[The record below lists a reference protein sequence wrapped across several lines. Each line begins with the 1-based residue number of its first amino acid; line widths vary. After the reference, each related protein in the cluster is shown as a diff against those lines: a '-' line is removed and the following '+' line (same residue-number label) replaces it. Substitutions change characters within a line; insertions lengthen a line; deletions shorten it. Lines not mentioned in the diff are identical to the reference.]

1 MRFDQK
7 AGSYHRNATIQAR
20 VAAWGAEWIE
30 AEVSA
35 FDALEF
41 GAGTGLFT
49 EHLAQ
54 AGFRS
59 LRATDRSGRM
69 VMEGGCRVPSAN
81 WSVADAW
88 SPELAGSV
96 DRIYAT
102 SLLQWAPDPVTTL
115 SCWRELLR
123 PGGRVLACIFVLG
136 TMTEILAMDA
146 SSSALPW
153 RSARAWENA
162 FAEAGFR
169 VARSE
174 TRLDV
179 MRHANALEAFRS
191 LHATG
196 AVEARRFG
204 TGRLRG
210 LLSRMDQRF
219 GEIGGVP
226 MSWRTLR
233 IEAER

>member
-20 VAAWGAEWIE
+20 VAAWGSEWIE

-49 EHLAQ
+49 ERLAQ
-54 AGFRS
+54 AGFRT
-59 LRATDRSGRM
+59 LMATDRSERM
-69 VMEGGCRVPSAN
+69 VMEGGYRVPSAS
-81 WSVADAW
+81 WSVVDAW
-88 SPELAGSV
+88 NPEIAGSV

-102 SLLQWAPDPVTTL
+102 SLLQWAPDPVAAL

-136 TMTEILAMDA
+136 TMAEILAVDA
-146 SSSALPW
+146 SASALPW

-169 VARSE
+169 VQRSE

-179 MRHANALEAFRS
+179 VRHANALAAFRS

-196 AVEARRFG
+196 AVEAKRFG

-210 LLSRMDQRF
+210 LLSRIDRRF
-219 GEIGGVP
+219 REIGVVP
-226 MSWRTLR
+226 MSWSTLR
-233 IEAER
+233 IEAEL